1 MQDQKRIYFL
11 GSNISH
17 AISNY
22 IHNDVASAIGYIN
35 WRLEAVDTTDL
46 NEFAESKLHSLE
58 FAGAV
63 ITMPH
68 KLAIIPYLD
77 GVDEIVELVGAC
89 NNIYPTYEHD
99 DVFGSKKRRL
109 IGTNTDWVGVRDCLL
124 RLGDE
129 FGAGNGST
137 TNDSNDETKS
147 GFIVGAGGA
156 CRAAIYALTKHLNV
170 TKIYIINRD
179 TDEVQALLNDIK
191 VRYQKTTPPLPIPDI
206 IHLQTPEQARNLN
219 DNLYYGIGTVPDYP
233 PTTDAEITARDT
245 LHALLN
251 HSDGKKGVFLDM
263 CYKPRETRNLIA
275 AKERGWVTGEG
286 VDVVSFQ
293 LKEQWR
299 LWAGEEVS
307 ARIPLEMMARRA
319 REIADGVV

>member
-11 GSNISH
+11 GSNITH

-22 IHNDVASAIGYIN
+22 IHNDAASSIGYIN
-35 WRLEAVDTTDL
+35 WRLEPVDTTDL
-46 NEFAESKLHSLE
+46 DEFAKTKLHGPE

-68 KLAIIPYLD
+68 KLGIIPFLD

-89 NNIYPTYEHD
+89 NNIYPVYEV
-99 DVFGSKKRRL
+99 DVRGMKKRRL

-124 RLGDE
+124 QLDDDFNAR
-129 FGAGNGST
+129 
-137 TNDSNDETKS
+137 TNNKTDNETKT

-156 CRAAIYALTKHLNV
+156 CRAAIYALTRHLNV
-170 TKIYIINRD
+170 SRIYIINRD
-179 TDEVQALLNDIK
+179 ADEVQTLVNDISA
-191 VRYQKTTPPLPIPDI
+191 RYQRTHLALPIPEM
-206 IHLQTPEQARNLN
+206 IHLQTPDQARNLI
-219 DNLYYGIGTVPDYP
+219 DKPYYGIGTVPDYP

-245 LHALLN
+245 LHALLDRT
-251 HSDGKKGVFLDM
+251 HEKKGVFLDM
-263 CYKPRETRNLIA
+263 CYKPRETSNLLA
-275 AKERGWVTGEG
+275 AKRRGWVTGEG

-299 LWAGEEVS
+299 LWAGEQAS
-307 ARIPLEMMARRA
+307 AKIPLEKMVRRA
-319 REIADGVV
+319 REIADGHV